1 MSNKT
6 FVILNSGEPIPRGR
20 KTAEIALTLCGKIV
34 IPFPEQA
41 GCIMGKAPDPQQSR
55 SGVASDKTKRLK
67 NRGDGQLVPERPIY
81 VFEHLLAS
89 RSIIL

>member
-20 KTAEIALTLCGKIV
+20 KTAEITLTLCGKNV
-34 IPFPEQA
+34 IPFPEQS
-41 GCIMGKAPDPQQSR
+41 GYISGKAPDPQQSR

-67 NRGDGQLVPERPIY
+67 NQEDERRVHKRRGNIL
-81 VFEHLLAS
+81 EHLTS
-89 RSIIL
+89 S